1 MADYF
6 EVKTVREREG
16 KDAVWTRVGTM
27 WPARQGDG
35 FSITLDALPLP
46 GADGSVRLI
55 ISRPKP
61 KDGQQQSRQGAG
73 HSRQA
78 DHAPSFDSD
87 IPF

>member
-46 GADGSVRLI
+46 GPDGSVRLI

-61 KDGQQQSRQGAG
+61 KDGQQQGGAYSRK
-73 HSRQA
+73 SERSA
-78 DHAPSFDSD
+78 DMDG